1 MWLYFLIIW
10 IASAC
15 FCGVLAEQK
24 GYSVFNWCLAGFLSG
39 FFALIAV
46 AGLPDRKLR
55 KYLRLIAEKQKAIEP
70 EIASEDVQKQVNKI
84 NKKTKK
90 LLGE

>member
-10 IASAC
+10 FASAC

-24 GYSVFNWCLAGFLSG
+24 GYSVFNWCLAGFLFG
-39 FFALIAV
+39 FFALIAI

-70 EIASEDVQKQVNKI
+70 EIESDDAQKQLNI
-84 NKKTKK
+84 KK
-90 LLGE
+90 